1 MNNVKHGIAHRLLA
15 AFMALML
22 VFGMIPVSTVPV
34 YAATTEHPDAVTI
47 SVVDAEGNPI
57 EGASVSYT
65 INSVANGDAYITD
78 TKTTDEYG
86 VVEVLGATE
95 FVADDFTLSA
105 TIAKDGY
112 VSGNVASTAIT
123 SADQNFSAALTAVTP
138 AIDNVTITET
148 PWTYDGEAHTLVSVV
163 AQEGDVVTYKLG
175 DGEVSE
181 AVPTATNAGTYTVT
195 VYVARAGHETLEKTV
210 SVEVAK
216 ASIPVVLTAK
226 AGLIYDGNAQAL
238 VTLSGVEDADTIT
251 WTVNEETTG
260 SEDIPVGTAAKTY
273 TVTVSVDRNDPN
285 YNVFTD
291 TVTVEIAKA
300 NIEGVTLEAI
310 TGLAYTGTDQ
320 ALVTLS
326 GVEDS
331 DVITWTVNEEATGSE
346 DIPARLA
353 VGTYNIVLTV
363 DRGENYNV
371 LTIPV
376 TAEIKLATISLGDLI
391 VKGLNGVFTGEA
403 QKVVTVE
410 NAGNNYTLWYQ
421 IAEVVNGEPVV
432 DEDAWTTEIPTVT
445 NAGSYVVL
453 VKAVQTNH
461 SDKEVVVT
469 PAADAVTPY
478 NVYIASAKVEK
489 PAADATDFV
498 YNGSEL
504 TYGITESTLY
514 TVIGNKQTNAGE
526 YTVTVALND
535 KANYAWADGTTEDL
549 SFTFIIKKAPQSL
562 AFTDSQY
569 TNNGSKNVTIS
580 GQGVF
585 DFGADNEKLSAYSGN
600 KIIYTW
606 TPGEGTDADVA
617 SITDAGVLTVNGA
630 GTIIVTA
637 TLNADADEN
646 YEAASISFTLNVTQS
661 ASETSPLMKF
671 EGNKTYTFGE
681 NGGTVSNQKAT
692 LTYNDDNKPVYSI
705 DKTNVGLL
713 VDSNTGVVSIDS
725 YEKLGEALSETG
737 SVTVNVTATK
747 AAKETFPGSGSM
759 FGWYKYDAAVI
770 SYSITINFM
779 ATPDSAYVL
788 SGTKGAIDEVDTNW
802 YVSAVTAVPAD
813 KEAYTI
819 SKTFLPNDFDSNNS
833 NSVEFSNQGSAVR
846 YVYLRNN
853 TTGGITAAI
862 PVNINIDTEI
872 GKPTIT
878 YSTGVGEAFLEM
890 LTFGFYNPDVTVTVE
905 LTDVTSGVDHF
916 DYSYAVQDGAS
927 ETNVG
932 GSGVIADADI
942 DYKDG
947 KATASFKIPAQ
958 FRGYVTVVAT
968 DKAGNTAQTADEK
981 VVVVD
986 SIAPG
991 ITVSYDNNSVSNGK
1005 YYSEARTATITITE
1019 ANFFADDLNS
1029 GNLVITVEKTLNDG
1043 TYTKEDVKPE
1053 FTKNGDVYTATILFN
1068 ENADYTFD
1076 IKYTDRSGN
1085 VFDSYAKDEFTVDL
1099 TDPVIEVV
1107 FDNNSAINGNQFKAD
1122 RTATITVTE
1131 HNFVATGFVATV
1143 NGTAKELEWDDNGDV
1158 HTTTIEF
1165 PGDAHY
1171 TLSLAC
1177 TDLSGRI
1184 DQDGADY
1191 GESVAPTEFTV
1202 DKTAPTD
1209 LTISYNDSVLD
1220 AVLEALSFGF
1230 YNSTVTVTV
1239 EAVDPTAG
1247 VDYFTYSYTVQEG
1260 ASATNTGK
1268 SDVVISADDIVYEN
1282 GKATA
1287 TFEIPVQFRGCVY
1300 VKATDRAGNYA
1311 ETADEKVVVVDDV
1324 APGITVSYD
1333 NNSSKNGKYFDADRT
1348 ATITITEANFFE
1360 ADLTDLV
1367 PGTEEEYLVITV
1379 GKTLYDGTTT
1389 TTKVKPDFTKNGDV
1403 YTATIKFD
1411 ENADYTFDIKYTD
1424 RAGNVYDSYEMDVFT
1439 IDKIQPKISISYN
1452 DTVAALN
1459 GNYYKADREVVFTV
1473 VEHNFRAS
1481 DIDFTISATDV
1492 TGTKVVDLSAKG
1504 YAAYLQN
1511 QSNWTKSGD
1520 TWTATITLDIEGNY
1534 IIGMKYADMAGDP
1547 QENEISDAFCID
1559 KTIPA
1564 ALTVSYSES
1573 VLDTVLETLTFGFY
1587 KAPVTVTI
1595 TATDEYAGVDYFTY
1609 SYAVDADASDINTGK
1624 TDVVIS
1630 SDDITY
1636 DGNKATATFEIPAQY
1651 RGHVSFVVTDK
1662 AGNSNNVTAE
1672 EVIVV
1677 DDKAPVVEVTYDNN
1691 NALYDNYY
1699 DADRTATI
1707 TITEANFFAAD
1718 QADGYLVITVGKTLN
1733 DGTYT
1738 ETVVQPTF
1746 TSNGDVHIAT
1756 VKFDENADYTFDIK
1770 YTDRS
1775 GNVFDSYEMDEFTID
1790 KIAPVIDITYSNN
1803 TAKNSDQFQA
1813 DRVATIV
1820 ITEHNFKASDV
1831 AATVMASVEPFNGTV
1846 SSESYK
1852 LVESYTQYLAD
1863 DANWKH
1869 EGDVHTAVIEYTD
1882 EAHYTFA
1889 IQYSDMAGNG
1899 NVGVN
1904 YGDSV
1909 APEKFTLDKSAPT
1922 ELAITI
1928 DEVSVLDEDNSVTFD
1943 KFYPEQIVIKL
1954 AANCDIS
1961 GLETLQYQKVNAV
1974 SDYVVNGTWTAYDA
1988 EKGIVVDPSE
1998 KLVIFFRAEDRA
2010 GNVTIVNS
2018 TGIVVDDQM
2027 PIGETNAPEIDILPA
2042 APNANGLHKGNVVVD
2057 LKVVDP
2063 RYAGGSANEAGFYSG
2078 LNKITYRIYTTD
2090 TDEIEEGVLLDL
2102 IDVTEGAVYDGD
2114 NLVSSWSGKIT
2125 IDSTKF
2131 NSNNVVVEVSAT
2143 DNAGNIRTSSTT
2155 AGDIQIDITAPQIDI
2170 SYNNNNPDSGSYYNA
2185 DRTATITITERNFDA
2200 KDVVITITNTDNV
2213 IPDIPAE
2220 LLDWKEVIGTGNKDN
2235 TTYTATIVYSAD
2247 GDYTFDIAYTDEAEN
2262 VCPGAN
2268 YAANTQN
2275 ATEFTIDKTN
2285 PVIRVD
2291 YNNNDAENGKYFDA
2305 NRTATITITEHN
2317 FVENRVIFTR
2327 NAARGGTN
2335 PNIAWTHN
2343 GDTHIATIS
2352 YTTDGDY
2359 TFDVTMTDMAGN
2371 NSGAANYGNSVAG
2384 KDFIIDTTFEDMI
2397 TIGGV
2402 ESGKAYG
2409 YSDDVIPTID
2419 ISDINLEKYTV
2430 TLVGVQKDTT
2440 IDLTKEVNDLLNVGG
2455 ENVTGTFDIFEVVQD
2470 MDGIYTLSI
2479 TSQDKAGNQ
2488 DAEEITFTV
2497 NRFGSVYVY
2506 NQYLVDLISDG
2517 GAYVL
2522 SVTDDLIIVEYNA
2535 DKLIS
2540 DSLVI
2545 EITCDGKPLENV
2557 IYEVT
2562 PEINDS
2568 VAVGESGWYQYK
2580 YTISKDNFASDGVYK
2595 ISVST
2600 KDATGN
2606 TPENNRYEDL
2616 GITFRVDSTLAEI
2629 SSIVGLEEPI
2639 INATE
2644 QVIKYTVYDTMGI
2657 KSIKVYVD
2665 GQLVDEITD
2674 FSADLNNYSGS
2685 FTLTEQSAAQS
2696 IRIVVE
2702 DMSGNITDTDAE
2714 TFSSAYEFNK
2724 SVTVS
2729 TNIFVRWY
2737 ANKPLFW
2744 GSIGGTAVVA
2754 GGLWFFLAAKRKKKE
2769 EASAK

>member
-65 INSVANGDAYITD
+65 IDSVLKGDGFAAA

-86 VVEVLGATE
+86 VVEVLSAEG
-95 FVADDFTLSA
+95 FVADDYTISA
-105 TIAKDGY
+105 TVTKDGY
-112 VSGNVASTAIT
+112 VSGSVASTAIT
-123 SADQNFSAALTAVTP
+123 SADQNFSVALEAVVP

-148 PWTYDGEAHTLVSVV
+148 PWTYDGAEHALVSVV
-163 AQEGDVVTYKLG
+163 AQDGDVVKYKLG

-195 VYVARAGHETLEKTV
+195 VYVTREGHEPFEKTV
-210 SVEVAK
+210 TVKVGT
-216 ASIPVVLTAK
+216 ASIPAVLTANT
-226 AGLIYDGNAQAL
+226 GLAYNGNAQEL
-238 VTLSGVEDADTIT
+238 VALSGVEATDDIT
-251 WTVNEETTG
+251 WTVNEEATG
-260 SEDIPVGTAAKTY
+260 SKDIPVGTNAKTY
-273 TVTVSVDRNDPN
+273 TITVSVKRDDPN
-285 YNVFTD
+285 YSDFTE

-310 TGLAYTGTDQ
+310 NGLAYTGADQ
-320 ALVTLS
+320 VLVTLS
-326 GVEDS
+326 GVETTD
-331 DVITWTVNEEATGSE
+331 DITWIVDEEDTGSKE
-346 DIPARLA
+346 LPARRA
-353 VGTYNIVLTV
+353 VGTYHIVLTV
-363 DRGENYNV
+363 SRGENYNP

-391 VKGLNGVFTGEA
+391 VKGLNSVFTGEA
-403 QKVVTVE
+403 QQVVTVE
-410 NAGNNYTLWYQ
+410 NAGSNYTLWYQ

-489 PAADATDFV
+489 PAADATVFV

-504 TYGITESTLY
+504 IYGIAESTLY
-514 TVIGNKQTNAGE
+514 TVTGNKQTNAGE

-549 SFTFIIKKAPQSL
+549 SFTFIIDKASQSL
-562 AFTDSQY
+562 TFVNSEYTDG
-569 TNNGSKNVTIS
+569 GSANVTIS
-580 GQGVF
+580 GESTFNFGV
-585 DFGADNEKLSAYSGN
+585 DADAFAGNPVAYS
-600 KIIYTW
+600 W
-606 TPGEGTDADVA
+606 TPGENTKPNIAVIDDNGSLKVTD
-617 SITDAGVLTVNGA
+617 A

-637 TLNADADEN
+637 ELVGNEN
-646 YEAASISFTLNVTQS
+646 YSEASITFTLHVTESSTETNPIIYFDSS
-661 ASETSPLMKF
+661 AVTYIFGANSGIASQEAHKRHANDNNP
-671 EGNKTYTFGE
+671 TYTL
-681 NGGTVSNQKAT
+681 SNT
-692 LTYNDDNKPVYSI
+692 EIGLTI
-705 DKTNVGLL
+705 DK
-713 VDSNTGVVSIDS
+713 NTGVISVAD
-725 YEKLGEALSETG
+725 YEKLGAALVANDG
-737 SVTVNVTATK
+737 QVNVTVVANKT
-747 AAKETFPGSGSM
+747 AQGIGSLIWYEPGSAE
-759 FGWYKYDAAVI
+759 YKLTIKFMDAP
-770 SYSITINFM
+770 
-779 ATPDSAYVL
+779 ATAYTL
-788 SGTKGAIDEVDTNW
+788 SGTKGTIAETETDW
-802 YVSAVTAVPAD
+802 YVSAVTVTPN
-813 KEAYTI
+813 EGYTI
-819 SKTFLPNDFDSNNS
+819 AKSYIPNDFDAT
-833 NSVEFSNQGSAVR
+833 VEFSNQGSATR
-846 YVYLRNN
+846 YVYLRSK

-932 GSGVIADADI
+932 GGGVIADADI

-1165 PGDAHY
+1165 PGDDHY

-1439 IDKIQPKISISYN
+1439 IDKILPKISVSYN

-1534 IIGMKYADMAGDP
+1534 TIGMKYADMAGDP

-1624 TDVVIS
+1624 TDVVIG

-1707 TITEANFFAAD
+1707 TITEANFFTAD

-1733 DGTYT
+1733 DGTHT

-1746 TSNGDVHIAT
+1746 TSNGDVHTAT

-1803 TAKNSDQFQA
+1803 TAKNNDQFQA

-1909 APEKFTLDKSAPT
+1909 APEKFTLDKSVPT

-1928 DEVSVLDEDNSVTFD
+1928 DEESVLDEDNSVTFD
-1943 KFYPEQIVIKL
+1943 KFYPDQITIKL

-1961 GLETLQYQKVNAV
+1961 GLESLQYQKVNAV

-2090 TDEIEEGVLLDL
+2090 TDEVEEGVLLDL
-2102 IDVTEGAVYDGD
+2102 IEVTEGAVYDGD
-2114 NLVSSWSGKIT
+2114 NLVSSWFGKIT

-2131 NSNNVVVEVSAT
+2131 NSNNVIVEVSAT

-2220 LLDWKEVIGTGNKDN
+2220 LLDWKEVVGTGNKDN

-2247 GDYTFDIAYTDEAEN
+2247 GDYKFGIDYTDEAEN

-2305 NRTATITITEHN
+2305 TRTATITITEHN

-2327 NAARGGTN
+2327 NAARGGTT

-2384 KDFIIDTTFEDMI
+2384 KDFVVDTTFEDMI

-2419 ISDINLEKYTV
+2419 ISDINLENYTV
-2430 TLVGVQKDTT
+2430 SLVGVQKDTT
-2440 IDLTKEVNDLLNVGG
+2440 TDLTEKINALLNAGT
-2455 ENVTGTFDIFEVVQD
+2455 ENVTGTFDIFEVIQD
-2470 MDGIYTLSI
+2470 LDGIYTLKV

-2506 NQYLVDLISDG
+2506 DQYLVDLISNG

-2535 DKLIS
+2535 DKLVS

-2629 SSIVGLEEPI
+2629 SSIVGLEEAI

-2644 QVIKYTVYDTMGI
+2644 QVVKYTVYDTMGI

-2744 GSIGGTAVVA
+2744 GSIGGVTVVA
-2754 GGLWFFLAAKRKKKE
+2754 AGLWIFLAAKRKKKE
-2769 EASAK
+2769 EANA

>member
-78 TKTTDEYG
+78 SKTTDEYG

-181 AVPTATNAGTYTVT
+181 AVPTATNAGTYTVI

-226 AGLIYDGNAQAL
+226 AGLVYDGNAQDL

-251 WTVNEETTG
+251 WTVNEEATG
-260 SEDIPVGTAAKTY
+260 SENIPVGTAAKTY

-391 VKGLNGVFTGEA
+391 VKGLNSVFTGEA

-478 NVYIASAKVEK
+478 NVYVASQKVEK
-489 PAADATDFV
+489 PTADNTVFVFDSTEKTYNIAA
-498 YNGSEL
+498 S
-504 TYGITESTLY
+504 SLY
-514 TVIGNKQTNAGE
+514 TVTGNKQTNAGE
-526 YTVTVALND
+526 YTVVVSLND

-549 SFTFIIKKAPQSL
+549 SFTFIIDKASQSL
-562 AFTDSQY
+562 TFNNSEYTDG
-569 TNNGSKNVTIS
+569 GSKNVTIS
-580 GQGVF
+580 GTATY
-585 DFGADNEKLSAYSGN
+585 DFGTTKVAFDGNEVVYSL
-600 KIIYTW
+600 
-606 TPGEGTDADVA
+606 GEGTDDGIAQISADGIVTV
-617 SITDAGVLTVNGA
+617 TDAGTV
-630 GTIIVTA
+630 IVVA
-637 TLNADADEN
+637 TLAGNEN
-646 YEAASISFTLNVTQS
+646 YYGASISYTLEVTEETNNENKLIYFTSGNVS
-661 ASETSPLMKF
+661 
-671 EGNKTYTFGE
+671 YIFGE
-681 NGGTVSNQKAT
+681 ANGAVSAQAATKRHQRDNNPTYSINNTDIGLTIDNRTGAITVSDFA
-692 LTYNDDNKPVYSI
+692 
-705 DKTNVGLL
+705 
-713 VDSNTGVVSIDS
+713 
-725 YEKLGEALSETG
+725 KLGEALAANNG
-737 SVTVNVTATK
+737 SVVVTVTANK
-747 AAKETFPGSGSM
+747 AEVKRGNRVLYEADTAS
-759 FGWYKYDAAVI
+759 YTLTI
-770 SYSITINFM
+770 SFM

-788 SGTKGAIDEVDTNW
+788 SGTKGTIDAVDTNW

-813 KEAYTI
+813 AEAYTI
-819 SKTFLPNDFDSNNS
+819 SKTLIPSDFDANS
-833 NSVEFSNQGSAVR
+833 ANAVEFSNQGSATR
-846 YVYLRNN
+846 YVYLRSK

-862 PVNINIDTEI
+862 PVNVNIDTEI
-872 GKPTIT
+872 SKPTIS
-878 YSTGVGEAFLEM
+878 YSTGVGEALLEM

-905 LTDVTSGVDHF
+905 LTDVTSGIDHF
-916 DYSYAVQDGAS
+916 DYSYAVQEGAS
-927 ETNVG
+927 ATNVG
-932 GSGVIADADI
+932 GSGVITSDNI
-942 DYKDG
+942 SYENG

-1171 TLSLAC
+1171 TLNLAC

-1268 SDVVISADDIVYEN
+1268 ADVVISADDIVYEN

-1287 TFEIPVQFRGCVY
+1287 TFEIPAQFRGCVY

-1348 ATITITEANFFE
+1348 ATITITEANFFA

-1439 IDKIQPKISISYN
+1439 IDKIQPKISVSYN

-1534 IIGMKYADMAGDP
+1534 TIGMKYADMAGDP

-1733 DGTYT
+1733 DGTHT
-1738 ETVVQPTF
+1738 ETVVQPAF
-1746 TSNGDVHIAT
+1746 TSNGDVHTAT

-1803 TAKNSDQFQA
+1803 TAKNNDQFQA

-1831 AATVMASVEPFNGTV
+1831 AATVMASVEPFNGAV

-1869 EGDVHTAVIEYTD
+1869 EGDVHTAVIEYTE
-1882 EAHYTFA
+1882 EAHYTFTIA
-1889 IQYSDMAGNG
+1889 YSDMAGND

-1904 YGDSV
+1904 YSDSV

-1943 KFYPEQIVIKL
+1943 KFYPEQIAIKL

-2090 TDEIEEGVLLDL
+2090 TDEVEEGVLLDL

-2143 DNAGNIRTSSTT
+2143 DNAGNVRTSSTT

-2220 LLDWKEVIGTGNKDN
+2220 LLDWKEVVGTGNKDN

-2247 GDYTFDIAYTDEAEN
+2247 GDYKFGIDYTDEAEN

-2305 NRTATITITEHN
+2305 TRTATITITEHN

-2384 KDFIIDTTFEDMI
+2384 KDFVIDTTFEDMI

-2440 IDLTKEVNDLLNVGG
+2440 IDLTKEVNELLNAGT

-2470 MDGIYTLSI
+2470 MDGIYTLSV

-2506 NQYLVDLISDG
+2506 DQYLVDLISNG
-2517 GAYVL
+2517 GAYIL

-2535 DKLIS
+2535 DKLVS

-2562 PEINDS
+2562 PEINDR

-2595 ISVST
+2595 ISVSS

-2629 SSIVGLEEPI
+2629 SSIVGLEEAI

-2644 QVIKYTVYDTMGI
+2644 QVVKYTVYDTMGI

-2744 GSIGGTAVVA
+2744 GSIGGVTVVA
-2754 GGLWFFLAAKRKKKE
+2754 AGLWIFLAAKRKKKE
-2769 EASAK
+2769 EATA